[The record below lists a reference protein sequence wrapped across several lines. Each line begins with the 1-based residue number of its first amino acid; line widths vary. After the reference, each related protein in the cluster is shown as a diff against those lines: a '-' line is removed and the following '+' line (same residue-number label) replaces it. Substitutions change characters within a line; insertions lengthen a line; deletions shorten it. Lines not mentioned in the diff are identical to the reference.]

1 MKLVYNGWFGY
12 IYIVDLLFFIFVF
25 SYVLIIFSF
34 FFINYK
40 VNFEKIWF
48 DVFVGKENINCYN
61 YDFYVLKV

>member
-34 FFINYK
+34 FIINYK